1 MTKAEINQRSETPK
15 AMDTPILTLSL
26 FPLDASAVEGGLAD
40 TAAGEEAIS
49 LLLLPIVLVTNEV
62 GEEVAF

>member
-26 FPLDASAVEGGLAD
+26 FPPDALAVEGGLAD
-40 TAAGEEAIS
+40 AAAGEEARS
-49 LLLLPIVLVTNEV
+49 LLLLLVVLVTNEV

>member
-1 MTKAEINQRSETPK
+1 MIKAEINQRSETPN

-26 FPLDASAVEGGLAD
+26 FPTDALAVEGGLAD
-40 TAAGEEAIS
+40 AAAGEEAR
-49 LLLLPIVLVTNEV
+49 LLLLIVLVVNEV